1 MSRLMKL
8 ALVAV
13 AVAFTAQPAAAQVAL
28 TGEAVAFAQAGE
40 EAESPADNY
49 TVRRLAGHVLYAHDL
64 PAEAFVVL
72 EELGDQALAAGDP
85 SGAIQAY
92 YDAAWIAGEEA
103 TELDRKFNPTIIGV
117 GADRRPK
124 SAWEATRRVLTK
136 AKNAGGS
143 DSPQLAA
150 LNTDRAMT
158 GYEMRLEVG
167 LVLNAVGKPDFA
179 IMILEKLGD
188 DSLAQGD
195 NAGAGVAYHEALYI
209 AHEGDMRR
217 RVAYDPKLIGIAQV
231 SEGFKNVAT
240 RLVGKVKE
248 AEGSN

>member
-1 MSRLMKL
+1 MRAVVISRMMKSVVL
-8 ALVAV
+8 LGAVALV
-13 AVAFTAQPAAAQVAL
+13 PASAL
-28 TGEAVAFAQAGE
+28 AQAGE
-40 EAESPADNY
+40 EAETPAENY
-49 TVRRLAGHVLYAHDL
+49 QLRRLAGHVLYAYDL
-64 PAEAFVVL
+64 PTEAFIVL
-72 EELGDQALAAGDP
+72 EQLGDQALAAGDP

-103 TELDRKFNPTIIGV
+103 TELNRKFNPTIVGV
-117 GADRRPK
+117 GAEQRPK
-124 SAWEATRRVLTK
+124 SAREAARRVFTK

-150 LNTDRAMT
+150 LKTDPAMT
-158 GYEMRLEVG
+158 GYEVRLEVG

-188 DSLAQGD
+188 DSLAQDD

-217 RVAYDPKLIGIAQV
+217 RVAYDPKQIGIAQV
-231 SEGFKNVAT
+231 SEGFKNVGD
-240 RLVGKVKE
+240 RLVGKIKE